1 MLVDDIASHLQT
13 AGVGTVG
20 TDIFKGH
27 IPDDDASSSY
37 NDCIALFPHGGDPPE
52 LVGGLENPR
61 LTVRVRNT
69 SYSAGMSKANAVMVA
84 LHTLNEKTLN
94 GHRYLF
100 VRAVSSLTHL
110 GRDHR
115 GRNLFSIDFIATK
128 EMES

>member
-13 AGVGTVG
+13 AGVGTVD

-27 IPDDDASSSY
+27 IPDDDANTGSS
-37 NDCIALFPHGGDPPE
+37 DCIALFPYGGDPPE
-52 LVGGLENPR
+52 LVGEIENPR

-84 LHTLNEKTLN
+84 LHTLNEQTLN

-100 VRAVSSLTHL
+100 IRAASSLTHL

-128 EMES
+128 EIES